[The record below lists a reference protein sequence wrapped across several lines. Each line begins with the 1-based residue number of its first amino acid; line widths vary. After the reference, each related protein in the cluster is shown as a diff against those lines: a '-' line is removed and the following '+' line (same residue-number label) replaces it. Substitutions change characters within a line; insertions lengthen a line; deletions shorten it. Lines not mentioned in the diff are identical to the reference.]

1 MPYEMVSILWSNV
14 RYAVNNLV
22 DKTIVIRLGDVGSAL
37 TLCFFIFFI
46 SFSIFTISRQIRQ
59 N

>member
-37 TLCFFIFFI
+37 TLCFLKKKLFHLAYLRSVIFF
-46 SFSIFTISRQIRQ
+46 
-59 N
+59 